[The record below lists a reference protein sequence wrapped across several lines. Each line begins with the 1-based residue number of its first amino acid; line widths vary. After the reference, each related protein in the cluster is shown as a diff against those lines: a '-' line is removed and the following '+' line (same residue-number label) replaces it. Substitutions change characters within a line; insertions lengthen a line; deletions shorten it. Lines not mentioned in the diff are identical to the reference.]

1 MDQSL
6 KQSFRLK
13 SFTIV
18 NRQTKE
24 TKTNYWFW
32 LKGPVDRCW
41 TEILETV
48 TTLSRLSLFSG
59 EELELVNSTKIIFE
73 TPHIDNVNKNALLLV
88 TAIMQHLKMKSFIC
102 RGVGPEAILP
112 IRQARL
118 ERKRLEIMLKFGERG
133 LQKIE

>member
-73 TPHIDNVNKNALLLV
+73 TPHIDNVNKLYCKNAALTKYHSNVEVMGL
-88 TAIMQHLKMKSFIC
+88 
-102 RGVGPEAILP
+102 
-112 IRQARL
+112 ARPD
-118 ERKRLEIMLKFGERG
+118 
-133 LQKIE
+133 